1 MESEQAPVPGQAAP
15 LHPANVE
22 PAAGVAVKVTVVPLV
37 KLALHVVVGPLMP
50 DGLLVIEPEPLP
62 AEVTDNGKVTRLNVA
77 VTDCAAVIFTLQ
89 VPVPAQ
95 AAPLHPANVEPVA
108 GVAVKV
114 TVVPLVKLALH
125 VLVGQLIPDGLL
137 VIEPEP
143 LPAEVTDNGKV
154 TRLNVA
160 VTDCAAVIFML
171 HVPVPEQAALLH
183 PAKVAPAAAV
193 AVKVTVVPLA
203 KFALQVI
210 LGQLIP
216 AGLLVTVPFPA
227 RVTFRRKVF
236 VLQLG
241 NLKLAMRVFQL
252 KTPLVLMY
260 SWVYQKVQSSTGSTC
275 MAL

>member
-22 PAAGVAVKVTVVPLV
+22 PAAGVAVKVTVVPLA
-37 KLALHVVVGPLMP
+37 KLALHVIL
-50 DGLLVIEPEPLP
+50 
-62 AEVTDNGKVTRLNVA
+62 
-77 VTDCAAVIFTLQ
+77 
-89 VPVPAQ
+89 
-95 AAPLHPANVEPVA
+95 
-108 GVAVKV
+108 
-114 TVVPLVKLALH
+114 
-125 VLVGQLIPDGLL
+125 GQLIPDGLL
-137 VIEPEP
+137 VTEPF
-143 LPAEVTDNGKV
+143 PARATFSSNGYV

-171 HVPVPEQAALLH
+171 HVPVPEQAAPLH

-203 KFALQVI
+203 KFALQLI

-236 VLQLG
+236 V
-241 NLKLAMRVFQL
+241 
-252 KTPLVLMY
+252 
-260 SWVYQKVQSSTGSTC
+260 
-275 MAL
+275 